1 LSVSFAVTVL
11 PVLAAPFL
19 GSFAGVLG
27 RRLPAG
33 RPVGW
38 ARSECD
44 ACGAT
49 LGPAELVPIIS
60 YALQHGRCRRC
71 GAPIGR
77 DLLAIEI
84 AFAGIALWAVIYADP
99 AGIWADCV
107 LGWTLLTLAWI
118 DWSFLLLPDVL
129 TLPLTLAGLL
139 ATALLDPDALTD
151 HGIAA
156 GLGWLTLASVA
167 AAYQRLRGRV
177 GLGGGDAKLMAAA
190 GAWTGLE
197 GLGPILL
204 VGACCGIAVALA
216 RTRFRPGMATVV
228 PFGTCLALGIW
239 LQRLYG

>member
-1 LSVSFAVTVL
+1 MSFAVAVL
-11 PVLAAPFL
+11 PVLAAPFV
-19 GSFAGVLG
+19 GSFAGVLA

-38 ARSECD
+38 ARSECES
-44 ACGAT
+44 CGAT
-49 LGPAELVPIIS
+49 LGPAELVPIVS
-60 YALQHGRCRRC
+60 YALQRGRCRRC

-77 DLLAIEI
+77 DLLAIE
-84 AFAGIALWAVIYADP
+84 AACAGIAAWAVLSADP
-99 AGIWADCV
+99 AEIWADCA

-151 HGIAA
+151 HALAA
-156 GLGWLTLASVA
+156 GLGWLTLATVA
-167 AAYQRLRGRV
+167 VAYRRLRGRA

-190 GAWTGLE
+190 GAWTGLA
-197 GLGPILL
+197 GLGPVLL
-204 VGACCGIAVALA
+204 IGAACGIAVAFA
-216 RTRFRPGMATVV
+216 RTRFRPGAATVV
-228 PFGTCLALGIW
+228 PFGTCLTLGIW